1 MCSTIQSFNDTFRS
15 FLQELV
21 DVFPETE
28 GASTVR
34 IFLAGF
40 DGIIAA
46 DDRAAL
52 TPFLEAIS
60 PHADLVTTKD
70 PALFKKLELPGGV
83 SLRGLWKQASDGTKD
98 AVWQYLQML
107 FLLGTTA
114 ASVPPE
120 MLDAIETMATQ
131 YAEKVQTGEMD
142 IASVTSMLLG
152 NGGAL
157 GQLDFGGLMSS
168 LPPPPP
174 PPPKK
179 KPTDGRGNGK

>member
-21 DVFPETE
+21 EVFPDSE
-28 GASTVR
+28 GVSTVR

-46 DDRAAL
+46 DNRAAL

-60 PHADLVTTKD
+60 PYADLVTTKD

-83 SLRGLWKQASDGTKD
+83 SLRGLWKKASDGTKD

-114 ASVPPE
+114 ASVPPD
-120 MLDAIETMATQ
+120 MLDAIETMAAQ

-157 GQLDFGGLMSS
+157 GQLDFSS
-168 LPPPPP
+168 LGGALASQLPPP

-179 KPTDGRGNGK
+179 